1 VLFTN
6 DDLHSHLSRKH
17 KMTLSVYKQAHLSS
31 TESDMKPV
39 EKVKK
44 RSHKKKSENL
54 AKKIIL
60 TPEVISIKK
69 EELDSCEDG
78 IIEEKHK
85 KNSVCRGKLD
95 PLNSDPLPGGQANE
109 NAAIP
114 DEAMFSDR
122 AEDMRQ
128 IVCNM
133 CHRPNSCLRNHVR
146 TKHNMVIQDFRKL
159 YPEKIFSCETFHRYV
174 TLTVTSS
181 VETNA
186 DLDPSF
192 YLNADPDAVSQTN
205 ADPDPDPGQ
214 TFVITKS
221 WILTSKIY
229 TLCRYRY

>member
-17 KMTLSVYKQAHLSS
+17 KITLSAYKQTNLNS

-39 EKVKK
+39 AKVKK

-69 EELDSCEDG
+69 EELDSRDDG
-78 IIEEKHK
+78 IIEEKQK
-85 KNSVCRGKLD
+85 KNSVD
-95 PLNSDPLPGGQANE
+95 PLNSDALPGVQANE

-159 YPEKIFSCETFHRYV
+159 YPEKIFSCETFHR
-174 TLTVTSS
+174 
-181 VETNA
+181 
-186 DLDPSF
+186 
-192 YLNADPDAVSQTN
+192 
-205 ADPDPDPGQ
+205 
-214 TFVITKS
+214 
-221 WILTSKIY
+221 
-229 TLCRYRY
+229 

>member
-1 VLFTN
+1 
-6 DDLHSHLSRKH
+6 
-17 KMTLSVYKQAHLSS
+17 MTLSVYKQAHLSS
-31 TESDMKPV
+31 TESDKEPV
-39 EKVKK
+39 AKVKK

-60 TPEVISIKK
+60 TSEVISIKK
-69 EELDSCEDG
+69 EELVDSCEDG
-78 IIEEKHK
+78 IIEERQK
-85 KNSVCRGKLD
+85 KNSVD
-95 PLNSDPLPGGQANE
+95 PLNSDALPRVQANE

-174 TLTVTSS
+174 TVTSS

-186 DLDPSF
+186 YP
-192 YLNADPDAVSQTN
+192 
-205 ADPDPDPGQ
+205 DPDPDQ
-214 TFVITKS
+214 TLSSPKVGF
-221 WILTSKIY
+221 
-229 TLCRYRY
+229 